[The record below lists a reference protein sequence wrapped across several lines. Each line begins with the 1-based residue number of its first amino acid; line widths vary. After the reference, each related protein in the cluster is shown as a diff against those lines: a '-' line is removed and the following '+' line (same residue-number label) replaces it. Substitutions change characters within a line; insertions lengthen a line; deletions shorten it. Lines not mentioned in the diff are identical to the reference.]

1 MQARKRGMTA
11 VCGGISGRRR
21 ILYDQFHTEAAL
33 GLFLY
38 NLAALPGELA
48 AMGIVQRRGSHFP
61 HHEVEGREGVA
72 LNSDTQAVAID
83 ADVAAVVAQ
92 DGHGKVVAV
101 GFEQFGID
109 GLRTADGEL
118 QHVILF
124 SV

>member
-1 MQARKRGMTA
+1 MDAEEYYMISFTRKPRLVSSSITWRHCPESSLRWASFSGGA
-11 VCGGISGRRR
+11 VI
-21 ILYDQFHTEAAL
+21 
-33 GLFLY
+33 
-38 NLAALPGELA
+38 
-48 AMGIVQRRGSHFP
+48 FP
-61 HHEVEGREGVA
+61 TMKSRAVTSDCSLCVIRTMMGREGAA